1 MLNHLFIL
9 KEGDSD
15 LVQVFLTRVC
25 VLFCGLPPVPG
36 QKGFKTVSWLC
47 SLSIVE
53 ETCHGNLILKSLL
66 QTSLSSLNDDYIDL
80 CCAVLSCSAQLF
92 VNPWTVIHQAPLSMG
107 FSRPEYF
114 SGLPCPPPGNLPNP
128 GIKPMSITSPPL
140 TGRLFTTSPTWDAPF
155 LLQPSPIQL

>member
-1 MLNHLFIL
+1 MCARHCAQQLSDSILSTALWGSCQYYPHFMNKKMRLMLNHLFIL

-107 FSRPEYF
+107 SSRQEYW
-114 SGLPCPPPGNLPNP
+114 SG
-128 GIKPMSITSPPL
+128 
-140 TGRLFTTSPTWDAPF
+140 
-155 LLQPSPIQL
+155 